1 MIKANI
7 NKENKQQVITATG
20 SIEEMMADTAILING
35 IYNQLKNADPTTAR
49 IFRTGITNMVK
60 DATGPVWKP
69 MDGQTGIVF
78 SIPKED

>member
-7 NKENKQQVITATG
+7 SKENKQQVITATG
-20 SIEEMMADTAILING
+20 NVQELMNDTAILING
-35 IYNQLKNADPTTAR
+35 IYTQLRNADPATALM
-49 IFRTGITNMVK
+49 FRAGITNMVA
-60 DATGPVWKP
+60 DVNGPVWKP